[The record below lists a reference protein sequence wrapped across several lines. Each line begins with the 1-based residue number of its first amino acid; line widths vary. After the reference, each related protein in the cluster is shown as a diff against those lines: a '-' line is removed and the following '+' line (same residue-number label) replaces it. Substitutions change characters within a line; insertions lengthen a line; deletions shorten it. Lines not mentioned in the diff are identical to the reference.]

1 MSRRPVVLAL
11 AVGLTATACAQRP
24 TPQLELGRGR
34 EFIPVVVNALD
45 DVGLFPSVAVDPDG
59 APVVVAFS
67 FPEEVPEGEVAQ
79 ARPLDAPTLPAVV
92 IAARREGVWT
102 RGAVAMPTDAPV
114 AVPFG
119 PQTVEDLSSMTA
131 GNVAGTDVAVD
142 GAGGI
147 HVAWTADTGVWYAS
161 GDGTS
166 FTVEPV
172 QRLEQPLREAGP
184 VGPPSVAVGEDGTA
198 MVAFAAIGPRGEEV
212 TLATRGDGSWEREV
226 VATVE
231 PAPVRAGPAE
241 VAVVDGQPLVAYLD
255 GGPVIASRR
264 PRGGWSGEPVA
275 GAAGASSG
283 LSLAVDPDGRPWLA
297 SYAGNA
303 VEVTGPDGTTSVAE
317 VTGLQDAGEL
327 AGTGI
332 AVDDRGTIS
341 VAWYD
346 PGADAVR
353 FAQGEGGRFRA
364 VEATGVRG
372 GAQPDV
378 AAVPDGSAVFVAYF
392 DHRHADLRLGAYE
405 AARGLALARPTS
417 LASPG
422 GQPSPPPTSTPP
434 TESPPPAQ
442 GTVVSVELG
451 SLFINADPDQVPAG
465 EVTFQATSDSF
476 HELLVIATDDPPDQ
490 LATGPDGTVDVSRYD
505 VPAEITPPFGPD
517 AGVQSTSAKLDPGP
531 YVLICNVP
539 GHYQGGMYLGF
550 QVTR

>member
-1 MSRRPVVLAL
+1 VSRRPVALAL
-11 AVGLTATACAQRP
+11 ALGLAAAACAQRP

-119 PQTVEDLSSMTA
+119 PQTIEDLSSMTP

-142 GAGGI
+142 GDGGI

-161 GDGTS
+161 GDGSS
-166 FTVEPV
+166 FSVEAV
-172 QRLEQPLREAGP
+172 HRLDEPLAEAGP
-184 VGPPSVAVGEDGTA
+184 VGPPSVAVGEDGTV
-198 MVAFAAIGPRGEEV
+198 MVAFAALGARGEEI
-212 TLATRGDGSWEREV
+212 TLATRRDGSWERQV
-226 VATVE
+226 VATVQPL
-231 PAPVRAGPAE
+231 PARAGPVE
-241 VAVVDGQPLVAYLD
+241 VAVVGGEPLVAYID
-255 GGPVIASRR
+255 GGPVVAT
-264 PRGGWSGEPVA
+264 PKGGGWSSQPA
-275 GAAGASSG
+275 GGTPGTWSG
-283 LSLAVDPDGRPWLA
+283 LSLAVDADGRPWLA
-297 SYAGNA
+297 SYAGNG
-303 VEVTGPDGTTSVAE
+303 VEVVGPGGTATVAE
-317 VTGLQDAGEL
+317 VTGLQGAGEL

-332 AVDDRGTIS
+332 AVDEEGTVS

-346 PGADAVR
+346 PAADAVR
-353 FAQGEGGRFRA
+353 LAQGDGARF
-364 VEATGVRG
+364 EEIETTGVRG

-378 AAVPDGSAVFVAYF
+378 AAAPDGSAVFVAYF
-392 DHRHADLRLGAYE
+392 DHLHADLRLGAYE
-405 AARGLALARPTS
+405 QVRGLALARPTS

-422 GQPSPPPTSTPP
+422 AQPSPPPTTAPP
-434 TESPPPAQ
+434 TESPPPAE
-442 GTVVSVELG
+442 GTVVQVELG
-451 SLFINADPDQVPAG
+451 SLFINADPTEVPAG

-476 HELLVIATDDPPDQ
+476 HELLVLATDEPPDQ
-490 LATGPDGTVDVSRYD
+490 LATLPDGTVDVSRYD
-505 VPAEITPPFGPD
+505 VPAEITPPFGPE
-517 AGVQSTSAKLDPGP
+517 AGVQSTTAELDPGP

-550 QVTR
+550 QVSR